1 MKSFT
6 KFFALFAVAVLFS
19 SASLM
24 AQPYNLKSDTKKE
37 KALVPPKTVDFR
49 AQLGSTNTALDKV
62 GEIIDEGRQTKN
74 VKTLLSAAMIL
85 FLEENTQEKKAQITG
100 MELLKEASEI
110 AEGQKNSQSL
120 YACAYVWGS
129 IWVNDAASA
138 DKYNK
143 LAASFEGKG
152 AGLRGPGA
160 KECSVQ
166 VENHFDQR
174 IYVYIDDVYKGYVEP
189 GYWAK
194 YTNIGLGTTKL
205 YAETED
211 YWVEAENDYFYS
223 FWEYELDLKAYK
235 DDKPDFTWKL
245 Q

>member
-6 KFFALFAVAVLFS
+6 KIFALFTVAILFGSAAVI
-19 SASLM
+19 

-37 KALVPPKTVDFR
+37 KSQVPPKTVDFR

-62 GEIIDEGRQTKN
+62 AEIIDEGRQTKN

-85 FLEENTQEKKAQITG
+85 LLEENTQDKEAAISG
-100 MELLKEASEI
+100 MDLLKEASEI
-110 AEGQKNSQSL
+110 AENQKNAQSL

-138 DKYNK
+138 EKYNK
-143 LAASFEGKG
+143 LAASYEGKG

-166 VENHFDQR
+166 VENHFDQT
-174 IYVYIDDVYKGYVEP
+174 IYVFIDDVYKGAVEP
-189 GYWAK
+189 GYWVK
-194 YTNIGLGTTKL
+194 FTNIGLGTTKL